1 MNVVRLACFLTI
13 FCKGRSHGKK
23 KVGKWSS
30 TAEGEEE
37 QKKKKEKKK
46 GERGL
51 GRDEQDIGGW
61 QGCRL
66 FWLPF
71 LFFSTKSCGIRDL
84 EEIFTFGFI
93 VVIFGLFVRATAA
106 D

>member
-37 QKKKKEKKK
+37 QKKKRKKK
-46 GERGL
+46 REKGGL
-51 GRDEQDIGGW
+51 GETNKI
-61 QGCRL
+61 
-66 FWLPF
+66 
-71 LFFSTKSCGIRDL
+71 
-84 EEIFTFGFI
+84 
-93 VVIFGLFVRATAA
+93 
-106 D
+106 

>member
-46 GERGL
+46 GRKGAWERRTRYRWMARLPSVLASLFILFYKILRDQGF
-51 GRDEQDIGGW
+51 GRDLHIRIH
-61 QGCRL
+61 CRY
-66 FWLPF
+66 FW
-71 LFFSTKSCGIRDL
+71 SVCTGDR
-84 EEIFTFGFI
+84 
-93 VVIFGLFVRATAA
+93 R
-106 D
+106 